1 MEEKQYHDIK
11 IECVNCHNEFYFT
24 AGEQKFYEKMKF
36 VTPRRCS
43 ACRKERGGKVSNRNA
58 EREPLGREEDQPMQ

>member
-11 IECVNCHNEFYFT
+11 IECVNCQNEFYFT

-36 VTPRRCS
+36 VTPRRCA
-43 ACRKERGGKVSNRNA
+43 ACRKERGGRSNRGA
-58 EREPLGREEDQPMQ
+58 EKQPIGKELDEPMQ